1 VYRADVPPPTLTD
14 ETDAFGHRDYA
25 AAIASAVS
33 QAEPPFT
40 LGLFGPWGVG
50 KTTILEETER
60 RLPPTCAFAIFD
72 AWRYERDALRRQFL
86 SEVSRQLM
94 EADKLDGYDRPAA
107 LEELTTPVSSVRP
120 AGLTVRWENALRA
133 AVTAALVALLVF
145 FGLKL
150 GFTVQKSAIGSA
162 IAAIATLAALLIT
175 SIGQVFDI
183 KYETITRPRL
193 EDPERFTEKFEDLL
207 GHLKTERLVVAIDNL
222 DRCTPERVEEVFDT
236 LNTYL
241 EPAGAAQ
248 RAQGLSKLL
257 RRKREEGKKKEAVFI
272 VAADDD
278 ALRRHLES
286 RERRASAGHLA
297 DVGNYTAEYLR
308 KIFKA
313 SIPIKPLLDA
323 DMRAYVE
330 TELARFFAVHPLESA
345 EQRTRLVELVAAALK
360 RNPRRVRQFVNNLEL
375 RLELLKARETG
386 SKAIAA
392 ALSEDVLTVAKL
404 TLLEEE

>member
-1 VYRADVPPPTLTD
+1 MYRADAPPTTLTD

-50 KTTILEETER
+50 KTTILEETGR

-86 SEVSRQLM
+86 SEVSRQLI
-94 EADKLDGYDRPAA
+94 EADQLEGYDRQKA

-133 AVTAALVALLVF
+133 ALSAVLVALLVF
-145 FGLKL
+145 FGLWL
-150 GFTVQKSAIGSA
+150 GFTVEKSAIGSA
-162 IAAIATLAALLIT
+162 IAAVATLAALLI
-175 SIGQVFDI
+175 SSVGQVFDI

-207 GHLKTERLVVAIDNL
+207 AHLKPERLVVAIDNL

-241 EPAGAAQ
+241 EPAGAAE
-248 RAQGLSKLL
+248 RAQGLSRLL
-257 RRKREEGKKKEAVFI
+257 QRKREEGKKKEAVFI

-278 ALRRHLES
+278 ALRRHLE
-286 RERRASAGHLA
+286 
-297 DVGNYTAEYLR
+297 T
-308 KIFKA
+308 
-313 SIPIKPLLDA
+313 
-323 DMRAYVE
+323 
-330 TELARFFAVHPLESA
+330 
-345 EQRTRLVELVAAALK
+345 
-360 RNPRRVRQFVNNLEL
+360 
-375 RLELLKARETG
+375 
-386 SKAIAA
+386 
-392 ALSEDVLTVAKL
+392 
-404 TLLEEE
+404 